1 MINLRFDMADRG
13 SILPA
18 SPRTRAAPSVGH
30 RRDVEWTP
38 GNVFGV
44 AGMTPNRGEFSN
56 ASRKRSGAFRRA
68 AWR

>member
-18 SPRTRAAPSVGH
+18 SPRTRAAPSVRH
-30 RRDVEWTP
+30 RRDVQRTP
-38 GNVFGV
+38 GDVFGV
-44 AGMTPNRGEFSN
+44 AGMTPNRGKVSN
-56 ASRKRSGAFRRA
+56 ASHKRSGAFRRV